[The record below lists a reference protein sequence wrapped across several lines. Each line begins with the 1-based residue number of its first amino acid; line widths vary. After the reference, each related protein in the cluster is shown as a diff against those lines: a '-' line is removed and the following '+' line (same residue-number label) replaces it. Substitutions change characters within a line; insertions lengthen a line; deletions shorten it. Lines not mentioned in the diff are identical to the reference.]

1 MKELTR
7 EEFFERMHAIQ
18 RARRI
23 FFDSGLTDNITTAF
37 QIYQEVFA
45 EREREI
51 FLNVNVFREMLPSL
65 SDHIDKYER
74 PKCPDCNTD
83 MQFRQLDENPEGI
96 KIQLVCSNESC
107 DTVLNSE
114 NDLQWWMDNLKK
126 KETIGEPIQE
136 RNIDARPFAR
146 ANKIEQK
153 RRYPRHRSGLPR
165 RAVPGL

>member
-1 MKELTR
+1 MKSITR

-23 FFDSGLTDNITTAF
+23 FFDSGLTNNITTAF

-51 FLNVNVFREMLPSL
+51 FLSTVVFSDMVPSL
-65 SDHIDKYER
+65 SEYIDKYER

-83 MQFRQLDENPEGI
+83 MQFRRLNENPEGI
-96 KIQLVCSNESC
+96 KVQLVCSNESC

-114 NDLQWWMDNLKK
+114 NDLEWWMEKLKNESEQSIIK
-126 KETIGEPIQE
+126 PETKFQE
-136 RNIDARPFAR
+136 RRRPR
-146 ANKIEQK
+146 NSGRNV
-153 RRYPRHRSGLPR
+153 RRKVPRVR
-165 RAVPGL
+165 